1 MLLYFFFIRCL
12 LLLAAFHNTVKRA
25 TPFTALPA
33 RSNYLNKSIFTL
45 TIPNFSSPP
54 RNLETPELLISPPFR
69 LSSLPAVRQNLLEE
83 PALPASSFPIDARA
97 MSRLLNPPRAQRI
110 LQSDTVAF
118 RRPMAGLPCRRRL
131 TLVAIHQCHMD
142 WHSLPGTFLH
152 FAYAASPFLVIEGLS
167 VPIKREGTYFTW
179 LVRSYSTDTIIICH
193 LPAGNKTRA

>member
-1 MLLYFFFIRCL
+1 M
-12 LLLAAFHNTVKRA
+12 KRA

-33 RSNYLNKSIFTL
+33 RSNCLNKSIFTL
-45 TIPNFSSPP
+45 TTPNFSSPP

-83 PALPASSFPIDARA
+83 PALPASPFPIDARA
-97 MSRLLNPPRAQRI
+97 MSRLINPPRAQRI

-118 RRPMAGLPCRRRL
+118 RQPMAGLPCRRRL
-131 TLVAIHQCHMD
+131 TLVAIHQCHTD

-167 VPIKREGTYFTW
+167 VPIEGLSVPIKREGTFYTW
-179 LVRSYSTDTIIICH
+179 LDRSYSTDTTMSCH
-193 LPAGNKTRA
+193 LPAGNKTSA